1 MSTSSDGAPPDV
13 RVLRV
18 FSRLNIGGPSFH
30 VIFLTAG
37 LAPHGFATRLVV
49 GREASREGNL
59 LDLAAARGV
68 VCEQMEGLGREIR
81 PVADLRALLGLY
93 RLIRAYRPTIVHTHT
108 AKAGMLGR
116 VAARLA
122 RVPIVVHTYHGHV
135 LRGYFGPVKTAL
147 FRGIERVLNR
157 ASDGVIAVSEAVR
170 DDLVALGVAR
180 PGQIRVIHLG
190 LELEAL
196 AAPDLP
202 RGALRREGRVAP
214 EAPLVGIVGRL
225 VPIKDVPT
233 FLRAA
238 AEVHRARPEVRF
250 AVVGDGEERP
260 ALEALAREL
269 GLADV
274 VDFHGWKRDMAAV
287 FGDLQLV
294 VNASLN
300 EGTPVAII
308 EALAA
313 SRPVIATRVGGTPDV
328 LQEGRFGT
336 LVAPGDPA
344 GLSRAILEA
353 LADPG
358 AAGGRARDGQAH
370 VLAEHSVA
378 RLVSDVNGFYRE
390 LLDARQAAA

>member
-1 MSTSSDGAPPDV
+1 MTAPAGATNGGI

-30 VIFLTAG
+30 VIYLTAG
-37 LAPHGFATRLVV
+37 LGARGYTTRLVV

-68 VCEQMEGLGREIR
+68 ACESMEGLGREIR
-81 PVADLRALLGLY
+81 PVADLRALFGLY

-122 RVPIVVHTYHGHV
+122 RVPVVVHTYHGHV

-147 FRGIERVLNR
+147 FRAIERVLNR
-157 ASDGVIAVSEAVR
+157 TSNGVVAVSEAVR

-180 PGQIRVIHLG
+180 PGQVRVIRLG
-190 LELEAL
+190 LELAAL
-196 AAPDLP
+196 AVPELP
-202 RGALRREGRVAP
+202 RGALRREKDIASD
-214 EAPLVGIVGRL
+214 APLVGIVGRL

-238 AEVHRARPEVRF
+238 AVVHREQPDVRF
-250 AVVGDGEERP
+250 AVVGDGDERA
-260 ALEALAREL
+260 ALESLTREL
-269 GLADV
+269 GLEGIV
-274 VDFHGWKRDMAAV
+274 HFYGWRRDMAAV

-313 SRPVIATRVGGTPDV
+313 ARPVVATRVGGTPDV
-328 LQEGRFGT
+328 LQEGRFGR
-336 LVAPGDPA
+336 LVAPGDA
-344 GLSRAILEA
+344 AALGRAILDA
-353 LADPG
+353 LAAPDP
-358 AAGGRARDGQAH
+358 ARARDGQAH
-370 VLAEHSVA
+370 VLREHSVE
-378 RLVSDVNGFYRE
+378 RLVDDVDALYRE
-390 LLDARQAAA
+390 LLAEGGAAA